1 MRNKNLDSYTIFEA
15 PRPRISLYCK
25 KTKGNPKIKLAI
37 HFTEETHTQR
47 EREREREREMYSA
60 ISSSWI
66 NLNKLRVIR
75 WFQM

>member
-1 MRNKNLDSYTIFEA
+1 LKLLGQGFHCTA
-15 PRPRISLYCK
+15 K
-25 KTKGNPKIKLAI
+25 KTKGNPKIKLTI
-37 HFTEETHTQR
+37 HFTEETHTH
-47 EREREREREMYSA
+47 REREREMYSA